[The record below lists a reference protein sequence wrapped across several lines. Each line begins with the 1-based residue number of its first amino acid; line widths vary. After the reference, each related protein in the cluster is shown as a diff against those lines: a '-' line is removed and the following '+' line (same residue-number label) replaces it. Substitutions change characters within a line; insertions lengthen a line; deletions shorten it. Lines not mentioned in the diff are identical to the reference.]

1 MPRAKRVQLDTN
13 LFVPSIREWGK
24 VTGVIL
30 AKNDRWVLIACSD
43 ATFMGIIIPKEAK
56 DLERN
61 NVDLSIGREVEVEV
75 ISTEIIH
82 EEWYY
87 IVSITRL
94 LQHDVR
100 NNITAKSLSQ
110 EIITVIPTEANLG
123 GLLIDMHGI
132 KWFIPLSQL
141 APVNYPRVED
151 GDQEKIFDKLVS
163 LIGKEF
169 KVRVLDIDEDNRRVI
184 LSEREAMKEQR
195 EKIINDLAVGKMF
208 EAVISWTST
217 YWLFVAIEWIVE
229 WLVHISEITY
239 WHVDSIDRF
248 GKIGQTIK
256 VKVISLDNGKI
267 SLSMKQIKEDPW
279 KLIPEKFSQW
289 DTVQGEV
296 IRFVPYG
303 AFMRIFDD
311 INGLIHINEITD
323 QLIHNPA
330 EVLKLWQVVK
340 AKLITLDPKY
350 RKIWLSMRALVCEEK
365 WIPYEISTQAKQ
377 MIDWS
382 HKNNNYPNS
391 NRTTPSVPNK
401 FVAKPKTLDDAI
413 ITNDP
418 VVSETNTTK

>member
-1 MPRAKRVQLDTN
+1 MPKAKRVQLDTN
-13 LFVPSIREWGK
+13 LFVPSIKEWEK
-24 VTGVIL
+24 VLWVIL
-30 AKNDRWVLIACSD
+30 WRNDRWVLIACSD
-43 ATFMGIIIPKEAK
+43 ASFVGIIIPKEAK

-61 NVDLSIGREVEVEV
+61 NVDLSAGREVEVEIV
-75 ISTEIIH
+75 STEIIH

-94 LQHDVR
+94 LQHDIR
-100 NNITAKSLSQ
+100 NNIIAKSQSQ
-110 EIITVIPTEANLG
+110 EIITVVPTEANLG

-151 GDQEKIFDKLVS
+151 GDQEKIFDKLVW

-195 EKIINDLAVGKMF
+195 EKIINELAVGKMF
-208 EAVISWTST
+208 DAIISGTST

-229 WLVHISEITY
+229 GLVHISEITY
-239 WHVDSIDRF
+239 WHVDSIERF
-248 GKIGQTIK
+248 GKVGQSIK

-267 SLSMKQIKEDPW
+267 SLSMKQIKEDPR

-289 DTVQGEV
+289 DTVQWEI

-311 INGLIHINEITD
+311 INGLIHLNEITD
-323 QLIHNPA
+323 QVIHNPA
-330 EVLKLWQVVK
+330 EVLKLGQVVK

-350 RKIWLSMRALVCEEK
+350 RKIGLSMRALICEEK

-377 MIDWS
+377 MIEWT
-382 HKNNNYPNS
+382 HKNNNYNNNNNKSAAPA
-391 NRTTPSVPNK
+391 NR
-401 FVAKPKTLDDAI
+401 FVRKPKNLEDEATK
-413 ITNDP
+413 TE
-418 VVSETNTTK
+418 SETVDASPTE

>member
-1 MPRAKRVQLDTN
+1 MARAKRQQLETA
-13 LFVPSIREWGK
+13 LYVPSLVEWEK
-24 VTGVIL
+24 VQWVII
-30 AKNDRWVLIACSD
+30 AKNERWVLIACSEWS
-43 ATFMGIIIPKEAK
+43 FVWVIIPKEAK

-61 NVDLSIGREVEVEV
+61 NVDLSAGREVEVEIV
-75 ISTEIIH
+75 STEIIH

-94 LQHDVR
+94 LQHDVW
-100 NNITAKSLSQ
+100 NNITAKSQSQ

-151 GDQEKIFDKLVS
+151 GDQEKIFDKLVW

-169 KVRVLDIDEDNRRVI
+169 KVRVLDIDEENRRVI

-195 EKIINDLAVGKMF
+195 EKIINELAVGKMF
-208 EAVISWTST
+208 DAIISWTST

-248 GKIGQTIK
+248 GKVGQNIR

-289 DTVQGEV
+289 DTVQGEI

-311 INGLIHINEITD
+311 INGLIHLNEITD
-323 QLIHNPA
+323 EVIHNPA
-330 EVLKLWQVVK
+330 EVIKLWQVVK

-350 RKIWLSMRALVCEEK
+350 RKIGLSMRALICEDK

-377 MIDWS
+377 MIEWT
-382 HKNNNYPNS
+382 HKNNYNN
-391 NRTTPSVPNK
+391 NRTNTSKPP
-401 FVAKPKTLDDAI
+401 FVRKPKSLDDDSVKI
-413 ITNDP
+413 
-418 VVSETNTTK
+418 ETQVAQEVAE